1 MNVETTPELI
11 LAAAAKCPQ
20 AKEAL
25 KTLFPKVFDHDL
37 SFNEDATG
45 LLHDQTYYQMLGVA
59 NGIAEI
65 CGRKDLCNK
74 SIWLDNRK
82 YKWEIIKGDNNYSL
96 LIPTRK

>member
-25 KTLFPKVFDHDL
+25 KTLFPKVFEKEIKRIVPTVIAGCNGLEFKNGDYLL
-37 SFNEDATG
+37 SESLAKDG
-45 LLHDQTYYQMLGVA
+45 RIHL
-59 NGIAEI
+59 AEMF
-65 CGRKDLCNK
+65 
-74 SIWLDNRK
+74 
-82 YKWEIIKGDNNYSL
+82 KWEIRGSY